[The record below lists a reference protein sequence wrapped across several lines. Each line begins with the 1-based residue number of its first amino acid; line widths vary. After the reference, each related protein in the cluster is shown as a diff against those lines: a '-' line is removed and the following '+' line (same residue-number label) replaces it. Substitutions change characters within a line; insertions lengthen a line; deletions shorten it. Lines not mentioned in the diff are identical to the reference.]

1 MIVVA
6 GEALVDL
13 LPGPEGSLVPVPGGG
28 PYNAARAIGRLGLD
42 VAWLGGLSI
51 DPFGQ
56 MLEAGLAADGVRV
69 DLVQRTNLPTTLA
82 LAELDA
88 TGSAS
93 YRFYTEGTSAPQLV
107 PGVVPAGLP
116 VGTRAVHAGTLG
128 FVLEPMATTLEA
140 LVASLP
146 DSLLLL
152 VDPNCRPSITR
163 DPSAYGERVE
173 RVLRRADV
181 VKVSTEDLAFLRP
194 GMDTGDAARWVASL
208 GPRAVLVT
216 DGGAA
221 VRVLAAGTAHTVE
234 VPRVDVID
242 TVGAGD
248 TFGAA
253 ALAWLVRRGVVRA
266 TLDAD
271 AALGAA
277 RFAARAAAITCTRAG
292 ADPPTVADLGGW
304 PV

>member
-1 MIVVA
+1 VIVVA

-116 VGTRAVHAGTLG
+116 PGTRAVHVGTLG

-253 ALAWLVRRGVVRA
+253 ALAWLVRRGIVRA

-277 RFAARAAAITCTRAG
+277 RFAALAAAITCTRAG

>member
-253 ALAWLVRRGVVRA
+253 ALAWLVRRGIVRA

-277 RFAARAAAITCTRAG
+277 RFAALAAAITCTRAG